1 LNPTKTD
8 RRFFQSRLRE
18 LIENRVVERVTLPST
33 ARSGQ
38 GVVPGIRLLPDDA
51 GVTNVNES
59 PATITREPTA
69 YDVPGTDGQS
79 STLKLNTTLHKQM
92 VDLLETAGTKGMTL
106 NVCKLVP
113 FVCLSITRYSNR
125 KSQEHWGIS
134 TAVLLNF
141 S

>member
-18 LIENRVVERVTLPST
+18 LIENRVVERVTLPSA
-33 ARSGQ
+33 ARNGQ
-38 GVVPGIRLLPDDA
+38 GVIPGIRLLPDNA
-51 GVTNVNES
+51 GAANMNEKG
-59 PATITREPTA
+59 PATITREPSMH
-69 YDVPGTDGQS
+69 DVPGADVQPS
-79 STLKLNTTLHKQM
+79 ALKLNTTLHKQM

-125 KSQEHWGIS
+125 KFQQH
-134 TAVLLNF
+134 
-141 S
+141 